1 MTNSLFFVALPLVTG
16 FTAWLV
22 VWVLVRMVIYPI
34 QPRRVMGMRWQGLLA
49 GHQQAIAAAAG
60 AAAARQIA
68 TAGSGV
74 QLADSA
80 VLAEMEPLI
89 AAHLDTYLRVR
100 LKEKLPAVAAFIGEK
115 TMVKLKEGMMEEIAL
130 LLPQIVERYTASLT
144 GGGAMEQQIAA
155 AVGKM
160 SAEDLTA
167 LAMPAYRQLRYT
179 APLLAGGMGVLAGT
193 VLALVWWWAV
203 A

>member
-1 MTNSLFFVALPLVTG
+1 
-16 FTAWLV
+16 
-22 VWVLVRMVIYPI
+22 
-34 QPRRVMGMRWQGLLA
+34 MGMRWQGLLA

-60 AAAARQIA
+60 AAAARQMA

-130 LLPQIVERYTASLT
+130 LLPEIVERYTASLT